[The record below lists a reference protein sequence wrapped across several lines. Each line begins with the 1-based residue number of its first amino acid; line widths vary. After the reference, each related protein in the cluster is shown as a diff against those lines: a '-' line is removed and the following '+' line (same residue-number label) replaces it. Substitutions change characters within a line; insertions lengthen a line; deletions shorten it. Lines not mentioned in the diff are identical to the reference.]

1 MADLFQGK
9 VALITG
15 GSSGIGRAT
24 ALAFAREGAK
34 VVIADID
41 EAGGGETLE
50 MIRGVGG
57 EATFVR
63 TDVSKVADV
72 EALVNK
78 TVQTYHR
85 LDCAHNNA
93 GIDGD
98 FTTLVKYT
106 EETWDRVMGV
116 NLKSVWA
123 GMKYEIP
130 QMRKQGGGVIVNS
143 ASVAGYVGF
152 RTMGPYVASKHGVI
166 GLTKTAALEYSNFGI
181 RVNAICPGAIRTPM
195 VDAFINND
203 PEREM
208 SMNALQPIG
217 RMGRA
222 EEVAN
227 LVLWLCSDAASFI
240 TGSAIAIDG
249 GIVAQSGSY
258 PPVPEDE

>member
-1 MADLFQGK
+1 MAGQFDGK

-24 ALAFAREGAK
+24 ALAFAKEGAK
-34 VVIADID
+34 ILIADID
-41 EAGGGETLE
+41 EAGGEETLK
-50 MIRGVGG
+50 MLRDAGA
-57 EATFVR
+57 EAMFFR
-63 TDVSKVADV
+63 ADVSKIADV
-72 EALVNK
+72 EAMVNK
-78 TVQTYHR
+78 AVETYGR
-85 LDCAHNNA
+85 LDYAHNNA

-98 FTTLVKYT
+98 FSTIVKYT
-106 EETWDRVMGV
+106 EESWDRVMGV

-130 QMRKQGGGVIVNS
+130 QMRKTGGGVIINS
-143 ASVAGYVGF
+143 ASVAGFVGF
-152 RTMGPYVASKHGVI
+152 RTMGPYVASKHAVI

-195 VDAFINND
+195 IDAYLGGD
-203 PEREM
+203 ADKEA

-217 RMGRA
+217 RMGRP

-227 LVLWLCSDAASFI
+227 LVVWLCSGAASFI
-240 TGSAIAIDG
+240 TGAAIAIDG